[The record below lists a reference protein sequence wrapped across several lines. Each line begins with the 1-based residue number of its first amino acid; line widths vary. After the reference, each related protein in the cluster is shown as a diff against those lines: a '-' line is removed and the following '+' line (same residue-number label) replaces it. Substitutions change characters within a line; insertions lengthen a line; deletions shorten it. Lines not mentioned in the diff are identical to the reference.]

1 MKVDKYHKVS
11 NLTLKWCKMSF
22 YFILFQCEIWNM
34 TSLDVNNK
42 WVCTF
47 HTEFLNS
54 SKSQI
59 QPRFDWISW
68 RFRNESPYK
77 DVQTHIFEMWRHL
90 IFLDVNKFRTGRV
103 SNTMAVYTVLMWG
116 KRLVIFFHFHKDSI
130 SWKIYL
136 RALIVQREL
145 FRAKI

>member
-1 MKVDKYHKVS
+1 MAATLRAYTYLHNGLRGFKVKFSFVLNSFSNSVLMKVDKYHKVS

-47 HTEFLNS
+47 HTEILHS

-68 RFRNESPYK
+68 RFRNELKIP
-77 DVQTHIFEMWRHL
+77 H
-90 IFLDVNKFRTGRV
+90 
-103 SNTMAVYTVLMWG
+103 TMY
-116 KRLVIFFHFHKDSI
+116 RP
-130 SWKIYL
+130 IYL
-136 RALIVQREL
+136 KCDVIGCFWMLTNFALEGYHIQWH
-145 FRAKI
+145 FTPF